1 MHKAV
6 FEYKINEALEL
17 INNRNAVSENFGV
30 INEYDICELEK
41 L

>member
-17 INNRNAVSENFGV
+17 INNGNAVSEKF
-30 INEYDICELEK
+30 LE
-41 L
+41 